1 MDVRKMPSA
10 PQIEARDFYKN
21 MPSLDHETGDIWRNL
36 PGFGLPNNVM
46 TTGIVISPACDLSQ
60 KKTETATV
68 IPIIPIREYLYT
80 KSFYGEIWN
89 ELSNRLKPYGADDHP
104 PSNRFSHPPTHLI
117 EKALQ
122 QIEDDKKQTDLHTRL
137 TAYKE
142 YIQYT
147 QTPLDARG
155 DKKPNIETILTGKKY
170 REILKKI
177 FCNSFKT
184 DVHFFPACGVQSD
197 FAAVPHHSVALFRYV
212 YSIPLEILDAAQCSR
227 EEWWKEDCQ
236 RMNGITPLIEHFDA
250 YPLKVSTLKD
260 DFLTDLISRYL
271 GMFMRLGS
279 RDFTNASL
287 DSFVTEM
294 KEL

>member
-1 MDVRKMPSA
+1 MPSA

-21 MPSLDHETGDIWRNL
+21 MPSLVHETGDIWRNL
-36 PGFGLPNNVM
+36 PGFGLPNNVK
-46 TTGIVISPACDLSQ
+46 TSGIVISPACDLSQ

-68 IPIIPIREYLYT
+68 IPIIPIHEYLYS
-80 KSFYGEIWN
+80 KSFYSEIWN
-89 ELSNRLKPYGADDHP
+89 EMSGSLKPYGSDDHP
-104 PSNRFSHPPTHLI
+104 PSDRFSHPPIHLI
-117 EKALQ
+117 ENALQ
-122 QIEDDKKQTDLHTRL
+122 HLEGDRKKVALHTRL
-137 TAYKE
+137 NEYKE

-147 QTPLDARG
+147 QKPLDERG
-155 DKKPNIETILTGKKY
+155 SYKPDIKTVLSERKY
-170 REILKKI
+170 RDILKKI
-177 FCNSFKT
+177 FCNSFKA
-184 DVHFFPACGVQSD
+184 DIHFFPAYGVSSD

-212 YSIPLEILDAAQCSR
+212 YSIPLDILDAAQCSR
-227 EEWWKEDCQ
+227 DEWWKEDCD
-236 RMNGITPLIEHFDA
+236 RMSGSTPLIEHFNA

-287 DSFVTEM
+287 ENFVKEI